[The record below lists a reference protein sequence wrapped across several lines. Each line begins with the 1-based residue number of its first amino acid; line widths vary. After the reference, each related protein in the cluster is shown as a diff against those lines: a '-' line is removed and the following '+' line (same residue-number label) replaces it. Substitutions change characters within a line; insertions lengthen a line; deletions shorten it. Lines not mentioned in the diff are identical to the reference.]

1 MLDQAANFNDIAG
14 TLRPLLYVM
23 PRLLPIMLI
32 VPVFNEQIITGLVRN
47 GIAVVIAAFVAP
59 AIDPAQVVSLPFL
72 MWCLLVAKEAVVGLL
87 LAGAFSAVLF
97 AIQGVG
103 YLIDF
108 QTGSGSAAFFDPMGG
123 HEGGP
128 TSGFLNFVALALFV
142 TAGGL
147 QVLVQLFAQS
157 YAWWPIGSFG
167 PDLSSMLQ
175 TFVVRQTDTIFEWMV
190 KLAAPVIIVLV
201 LVELGIGLVGRA
213 VPQLNV
219 FVFSQPLKSALA
231 VLMMVLFLPVVY
243 ASLHALLSPD
253 SGLMALLRAL
263 FAAHGGA

>member
-1 MLDQAANFNDIAG
+1 MLDHASGFNEIASA
-14 TLRPLLYVM
+14 LRPVFYVM
-23 PRLLPIMLI
+23 PRLLPIML
-32 VPVFNEQIITGLVRN
+32 VMPVFNEQIITGLVRN
-47 GIAVVIAAFVAP
+47 GIGVVIAAFAAP
-59 AIDPAQVVSLPFL
+59 AIDAAQIASLPFL
-72 MWCLLVAKEAVVGLL
+72 TWCLLVAKEVLVGIL

-123 HEGGP
+123 HDGGP
-128 TSGFLNFVALALFV
+128 TSGFLNFVAIVLFV

-147 QVLVQLFAQS
+147 HVLVQLFVQS
-157 YAWWPIGSFG
+157 YTWWPIGSLG
-167 PDLSSMLQ
+167 PDFSSVLQ
-175 TFVVRQTDTIFEWMV
+175 TFIIRQTDTIFEWMV
-190 KLAAPVIIVLV
+190 KLAAPVMIVLV

-219 FVFSQPLKSALA
+219 FVFSQPVKSALA
-231 VLMMVLFLPVVY
+231 VLMMTLFLPLVY
-243 ASLHALLSPD
+243 ASLHTLLSPD
-253 SGLMALLRAL
+253 SGLMPLLRTL

>member
-1 MLDQAANFNDIAG
+1 MLDQATGFNDVAAA
-14 TLRPLLYVM
+14 LRPLLYVM
-23 PRLLPIMLI
+23 PRLLPIMFV
-32 VPVFNEQIITGLVRN
+32 VPVFNEQIVTGLVRN

-59 AIDPAQVVSLPFL
+59 TIDAAQVAALPFL
-72 MWCLLVAKEAVVGLL
+72 MWCLLVAKEAMVGML

-128 TSGFLNFVALALFV
+128 TSGFLNFVAIALFV

-157 YAWWPIGSFG
+157 YAWWPIGSLG
-167 PDLSSMLQ
+167 PDFSSVLQ
-175 TFVVRQTDTIFEWMV
+175 TFVVRQTDSIFAWMV
-190 KLAAPVIIVLV
+190 KLAAPVVIVLV

-213 VPQLNV
+213 VPQLNI
-219 FVFSQPLKSALA
+219 FVFAQPVKSVLA
-231 VLMMVLFLPVVY
+231 MLMMMLFLPVVY

-263 FAAHGGA
+263 FAPHGAA

>member
-1 MLDQAANFNDIAG
+1 MLDQAAGFNDVAG
-14 TLRPLLYVM
+14 MLRPLLYVM
-23 PRLLPIMLI
+23 PRLLPIMFV

-59 AIDPAQVVSLPFL
+59 TIDAAQVAALPFL
-72 MWCLLVAKEAVVGLL
+72 MWCLLVAKEAMVGML

-128 TSGFLNFVALALFV
+128 TSGFLNFVAIALFV

-157 YAWWPIGSFG
+157 YAWWPIGSLG
-167 PDLSSMLQ
+167 PDFSSMLQ
-175 TFVVRQTDTIFEWMV
+175 TFIVRQTDTIFEWMV
-190 KLAAPVIIVLV
+190 KLAAPVTIVLV

-213 VPQLNV
+213 VPQLNI
-219 FVFSQPLKSALA
+219 FVFSQPVKSVLANLMLLLFMYFLYDSLREFLKPENG
-231 VLMMVLFLPVVY
+231 VLDFLRNT
-243 ASLHALLSPD
+243 L
-253 SGLMALLRAL
+253 
-263 FAAHGGA
+263 